1 MTTFVWPFSSSSMI
15 LEKVLKRSSLSL
27 NSPSNFSAEKPCTKS
42 NRKLSVRSCLIA
54 NLMAL
59 TISSTSSFA
68 PRTSIFHFLFLK
80 SMDQLPFLVSVCTA
94 TSEVG
99 GGVIKSK
106 LLRVYPTGIFFL
118 NSSFESKGTNFSS
131 QLCTTAYIS
140 IPVSYTAMTRNSF

>member
-99 GGVIKSK
+99 GGLSNQNYCEFIQRGS
-106 LLRVYPTGIFFL
+106 FFL
-118 NSSFESKGTNFSS
+118 TQALKVRE
-131 QLCTTAYIS
+131 QIS
-140 IPVSYTAMTRNSF
+140 HRSCALQHTYQFQFHTQQ